1 LSSNDARIKHHSHA
15 VSWRTRG
22 EGGHK
27 KKSGRAGHALA
38 ESHAVVH
45 LHLPFTLGASG
56 RHAGGRDPW
65 GLRPPSRAVGS
76 LQPTDFQEADTRH
89 NVQHGVPRESR
100 VESRV
105 PRVRRD
111 EEEGQEGQV
120 GQQTETPPCWLD
132 LSPSPACAT
141 PRRCRT
147 AKPGGTPALDLTA
160 RYLIQR
166 YIGGMLAF
174 AGFCLQDHPYPPDRT
189 HFMISCFHPRAV
201 PSSHRC
207 LRKDRRTIH
216 LTATATLRE

>member
-1 LSSNDARIKHHSHA
+1 MQESNTTATRSVGARVEKA
-15 VSWRTRG
+15 DT
-22 EGGHK
+22 
-27 KKSGRAGHALA
+27 KKSLEGQDMLWQNRMRWCTCIC
-38 ESHAVVH
+38 H
-45 LHLPFTLGASG
+45 LHLVHP
-56 RHAGGRDPW
+56 GGMQEVGIHGGC
-65 GLRPPSRAVGS
+65 GLRVEPLDLSGQQIPRR
-76 LQPTDFQEADTRH
+76 LTR
-89 NVQHGVPRESR
+89 GTTYSTECL
-100 VESRV
+100 ESRV

-120 GQQTETPPCWLD
+120 GQQTETPPCWTCSRLGS
-132 LSPSPACAT
+132 LSTVSCAT
-141 PRRCRT
+141 PRRCRS
-147 AKPGGTPALDLTA
+147 AKPSGTPALDLTA

-174 AGFCLQDHPYPPDRT
+174 AGVCLQDHPYPPDRT